1 MPSRRRLTREIVVKT
16 AADMQDQNLPKE
28 LTLKDLAAELGVRTP
43 SLYNHIGSL
52 EELRQE
58 IAIYGIH
65 ELADRIGNAAIGR
78 AGDDALQAMS
88 WAYRDFV
95 TNRPGLHLATQ
106 RAPGANQAELIAGAE
121 RVLSMLQRVLEPY
134 GLSEKEQIHAI
145 RALRAMVHGFVS
157 LEQAGGFGMPVDLDE
172 SFQYLVEMFVAQI
185 NKQLVQELPLQRG
198 TG

>member
-1 MPSRRRLTREIVVKT
+1 MPSRRGLTREVIVRT
-16 AADMQDQNLPKE
+16 AADMQDQHPAQVM
-28 LTLKDLAAELGVRTP
+28 TLKDLAAALGVRTP

-58 IAIYGIH
+58 IAIYGAH
-65 ELADRIGNAAIGR
+65 ELADRLGSAAIGR
-78 AGDDALQAMS
+78 AGDDALLAMS

-106 RAPGANQAELIAGAE
+106 RAPRPDQEELMAGAM
-121 RVLSMLQRVLEPY
+121 RVLNMLHRVLEPY

-172 SFQYLVEMFVAQI
+172 SFQYLVEMFVAQV
-185 NKQLVQELPLQRG
+185 NNRQVSELPTSFKRR
-198 TG
+198 

>member
-1 MPSRRRLTREIVVKT
+1 MPSRRRLTREIVVRT
-16 AADMQDQNLPKE
+16 AACMQDQNPSQE
-28 LTLKDLAAELGVRTP
+28 LTMKDLAAELGVRTP

-52 EELRQE
+52 DELRQE
-58 IAIYGIH
+58 IAIYGVH
-65 ELADRIGNAAIGR
+65 ELADRLGNAAIGR

-95 TNRPGLHLATQ
+95 TTRPGLHQATQ
-106 RAPGANQAELIAGAE
+106 RAPRPDQTELMAGAE
-121 RVLSMLQRVLEPY
+121 RALAMLQRVLEPY

-172 SFQYLVEMFVAQI
+172 SFQYLVDMYVTQV
-185 NKQLVQELPLQRG
+185 NNQLVQQLPIRPG
-198 TG
+198 SE